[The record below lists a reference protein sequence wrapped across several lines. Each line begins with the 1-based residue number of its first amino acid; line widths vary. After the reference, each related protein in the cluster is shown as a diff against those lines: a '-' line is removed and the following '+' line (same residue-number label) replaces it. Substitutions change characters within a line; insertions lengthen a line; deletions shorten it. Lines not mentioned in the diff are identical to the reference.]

1 MYCVQPFTTT
11 NMKFRRFPYIVTV
24 AIFAF
29 LWQGCSLFSKV
40 PPNNVSLSATGEK
53 LYKVKCGGC
62 HELYSPDKHDADE
75 WGKWLNAMQ
84 VRAKITDYEKNL
96 INDYLRVNAKDSFRY
111 HQ

>member
-1 MYCVQPFTTT
+1 
-11 NMKFRRFPYIVTV
+11 VTA

-29 LWQGCSLFSKV
+29 LWQGCSLFSKA
-40 PPNNVSLSATGEK
+40 PESNLSLPATGEK
-53 LYKVKCGGC
+53 LYMAKCGSC
-62 HELYSPDKHDADE
+62 HELYAPGKHEAVE

-111 HQ
+111 HK